1 MKQKDDRT
9 AQGAVDLADL
19 LARVEND
26 HDLLCELIVIFKED
40 FPRALQSLQE
50 SVAREDMKN
59 VQDTSHALKGMLSG
73 LSVMQAAATASRLEQ
88 MAQQTLW
95 HSLKAKSRN
104 CCRSW
109 TPMPKRRTREDSYC
123 RR

>member
-1 MKQKDDRT
+1 MTEKGYRSPQ
-9 AQGAVDLADL
+9 AAVNLTDL

-26 HDLLCELIVIFKED
+26 RDLLRELVGIFKED
-40 FPRALQSLQE
+40 FPRLLQSLQE

-88 MAQQTLW
+88 MARGGITSGLTDALALLESQVAQLLPELDAYAEEAQ
-95 HSLKAKSRN
+95 S
-104 CCRSW
+104 
-109 TPMPKRRTREDSYC
+109 
-123 RR
+123 

>member
-9 AQGAVDLADL
+9 AHGAVDVADL

-26 HDLLCELIVIFKED
+26 HELLRELIDLFKED
-40 FPRALQSLQE
+40 FPRLLQSLQQ
-50 SVAREDMKN
+50 SIAREDMKN

-88 MAQQTLW
+88 MGREGKTSGLTDALTLLESQVARLLPELEAYVKEAQ
-95 HSLKAKSRN
+95 S
-104 CCRSW
+104 
-109 TPMPKRRTREDSYC
+109 
-123 RR
+123 

>member
-88 MAQQTLW
+88 MAHEGNTSGLTDALALLESQVAQLLPELDAYAEEA
-95 HSLKAKSRN
+95 HS
-104 CCRSW
+104 
-109 TPMPKRRTREDSYC
+109 
-123 RR
+123 